1 MNIFLSSNLQFKL
14 SHLKDRINKKKGAL
28 QVYFRRIGVRLNPQN
43 PWSYYH
49 LAKALLKLKKW
60 KEAESFYRK
69 TLEINPDIA
78 LAHHELGD
86 ILQKH
91 KQWLDAVNCYRQAI
105 KHNDQF
111 SWSFHNLGDALKEL
125 EQWHDAAEAYRQASE
140 RHPDFFETH
149 SHLGDVLLRLQ
160 DWQGAVAA
168 YRQALALNP
177 EHFDSLYNLAG
188 ALEQLGDRPAVA
200 DTYLKLIP
208 LKPAFPWY
216 YYSFFWKTL
225 QSENRL
231 TDAEAAYQQALAV
244 DTNNIEIYINLGDTL
259 IHQKRIPDSL
269 PYYEKALDIKLSRH
283 YPSLLETRTNN
294 PSFQCK
300 ANRLDF
306 IILGAQKAGTS
317 SLYAYMAQHPDIVPA
332 LRKEVEFWSW
342 KFYRGLDWYF
352 AHFPQIPEGSHL
364 QTGEACPGYLDF
376 HETAERLREAL
387 PNIKLIVL
395 LRNPVDRAISH
406 YHHWVRR
413 NQESL
418 PFEEA
423 IEAKIQEIEEKGR
436 VWRIHSNY
444 IARGVYVEFLKH
456 WFSVFPREQFLILK
470 SEEFYE
476 NPGESLKQV
485 YEFIGLP
492 DFQLSCYKKYNSG
505 QYSPAEEATRQKI
518 SEFYKPYNQ
527 ELSEFLGADFTW
539 NC

>member
-1 MNIFLSSNLQFKL
+1 MSILLFATVQSTLESLQKKIKRTGLSLKL
-14 SHLKDRINKKKGAL
+14 L
-28 QVYFRRIGVRLNPQN
+28 FRKARVRFNPHN
-43 PWSYYH
+43 AWAHYH
-49 LAKALLKLKKW
+49 LAKYLLELKRW
-60 KEAESFYRK
+60 QDAEGVYRK
-69 TLEINPDIA
+69 TLKLNPEIA

-86 ILQKH
+86 ILQKRQ
-91 KQWLDAVNCYRQAI
+91 QWSEAVHCYRQAI
-105 KHNDQF
+105 QHDNQF
-111 SWSFHNLGDALKEL
+111 SWSFHNLGDALKQL
-125 EQWHDAAEAYRQASE
+125 EQWHEAADAYRQAAE
-140 RHPDFFETH
+140 HHPDFFATH
-149 SHLGDVLLRLQ
+149 SHLADMLMRLQ

-168 YRQALALNP
+168 YRQAIRLNP
-177 EHFDSLYNLAG
+177 QHFESLYNLAA

-208 LKPAFPWY
+208 LKPDFPWY

-225 QSENRL
+225 QAEERL
-231 TDAEAAYQQALAV
+231 TEAEAAYQQALSL
-244 DTNNIEIYINLGDTL
+244 DSNNIEIYINLGDTL

-269 PYYEKALDIKLSRH
+269 PYYENALDIKLSHH
-283 YPSLLETRTNN
+283 YPSLLESRRNN
-294 PSFQCK
+294 PDFKAK

-317 SLYAYMAQHPDIVPA
+317 SLYAYMTQHPDIVPA

-376 HETAERLREAL
+376 YETAERLREAL
-387 PNIKLIVL
+387 PHIKLVVL

-413 NQESL
+413 NQEPL
-418 PFEEA
+418 PLEAA

-470 SEEFYE
+470 SEDFYD
-476 NPGESLKQV
+476 NPGKSLEQV

-492 DFQLSCYKKYNSG
+492 NYQLSSYKTYNSG
-505 QYSPAEEATRQKI
+505 QYSPAEVSIRKKI
-518 SEFYKPYNQ
+518 AEFYQPYNQ
-527 ELSEFLGADFTW
+527 ELSQLLNADFTW
-539 NC
+539 EL

>member
-1 MNIFLSSNLQFKL
+1 MSILLVSTLQTKL
-14 SHLKDRINKKKGAL
+14 DRLQAKIKHKGIVL
-28 QVYFRRIGVRLNPQN
+28 ELVFRKTGVRLNPQN
-43 PWSYYH
+43 PWSHYH
-49 LAKALLKLKKW
+49 LAKCFLKLKRW
-60 KEAESFYRK
+60 QDAEVVYRK
-69 TLEINPDIA
+69 TLELNPEIA

-86 ILQKH
+86 ILQKK
-91 KQWLDAVNCYRQAI
+91 KQWSDAVECYQQAI
-105 KHNDQF
+105 HHNDQF

-125 EQWHDAAEAYRQASE
+125 GQWHEAADAYRQAAE
-140 RHPDFFETH
+140 RNPDFFATH
-149 SHLGDVLLRLQ
+149 SHLADVLMRLQ

-168 YRQALALNP
+168 YRQGLRLNGQDF
-177 EHFDSLYNLAG
+177 ESLYNLAA

-208 LKPAFPWY
+208 LKPDFPWY

-225 QSENRL
+225 QAENRL
-231 TDAEAAYQQALAV
+231 TEAETAYKQALNL
-244 DTNNIEIYINLGDTL
+244 DSTNIEIYINLGDTL
-259 IHQKRIPDSL
+259 IHQKRISDSL

-283 YPSLLETRTNN
+283 YPSLLEERTNT

-317 SLYAYMAQHPDIVPA
+317 SLYAYMAHHPDIVPA

-376 HETAERLREAL
+376 YETAERLREAL
-387 PNIKLIVL
+387 PNIKLIIL

-418 PFEEA
+418 GLEEA
-423 IEAKIQEIEEKGR
+423 IEAKFHEIEEKGR

-444 IARGVYVEFLKH
+444 IARGVYVEFIKH
-456 WFSVFPREQFLILK
+456 WFSIFPREQFLILK
-470 SEEFYE
+470 SEDFYE
-476 NPGESLKQV
+476 NPGQSLDKV

-492 DFQLSCYKKYNSG
+492 TYQLSSYKKYNSG
-505 QYSPAEEATRQKI
+505 QYSPAEVSVRQKI
-518 SEFYKPYNQ
+518 AEFYKPYNQ
-527 ELSEFLGADFTW
+527 ELSQLLDADFTW
-539 NC
+539 EK